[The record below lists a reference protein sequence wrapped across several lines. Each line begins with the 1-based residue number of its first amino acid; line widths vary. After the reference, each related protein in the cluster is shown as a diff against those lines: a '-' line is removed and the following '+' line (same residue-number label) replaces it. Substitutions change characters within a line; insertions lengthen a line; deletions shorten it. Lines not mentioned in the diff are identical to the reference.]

1 MMDVS
6 TKFLENPHGFGELC
20 GYIDDI
26 NTFAEIRGCQRNP
39 YLWGC
44 KRDFKFGEGIGH
56 HRVNEREFG

>member
-26 NTFAEIRGCQRNP
+26 NTFAEYAGVSEIPIYGGVSVISNSAKVLGIIR
-39 YLWGC
+39 
-44 KRDFKFGEGIGH
+44 
-56 HRVNEREFG
+56 